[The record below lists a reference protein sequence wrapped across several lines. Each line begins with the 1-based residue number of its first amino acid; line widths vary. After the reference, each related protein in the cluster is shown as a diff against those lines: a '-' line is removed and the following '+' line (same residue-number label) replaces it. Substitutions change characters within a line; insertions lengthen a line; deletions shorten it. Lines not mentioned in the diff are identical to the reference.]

1 MAANPWQRPTTRNFS
16 VLLKLLPFL
25 RGRYGWFALYLL
37 SLLLSAAGGLALP
50 QGARLLLDHGFIQ
63 ARMLLLASIALFV
76 LGLFTVA
83 ARAAREALATWIG
96 QGIVADLRQEVFA
109 HVLRLPAPFFE
120 SFRTGEVIS
129 RLSSDVTILRFGL
142 AAVLGGALQSGLTLL
157 GALLLMVTT
166 LPLLVLPGILIL
178 PPLVWINLRAGRL
191 QRQYSRL
198 EQDYLADLSAHT
210 EESLNGIRVVQAMTQ
225 EAAAEARYRED
236 IARLLEQVRR
246 RIRVQAG
253 ASLVSGVLI
262 FGLLST
268 MLYLGGWLV
277 LHGRAQ
283 VGTLAAFLIY
293 ALMATSSLS
302 TLGSLW
308 GQLGR
313 LAGATERLLAL
324 LDEKPE
330 EAKTDAAEI
339 PTPSP
344 MLHESRPASL
354 RFVDVS
360 FRYPSRPDMAALHH
374 IDLNIALG
382 ETLALVGASG
392 AGKSTLFSL
401 LLRHYQPE
409 SGRILL
415 DGRDLRELR
424 LHELRRQIAIVPQQA
439 VIFSMSV
446 ADNIRMARPGAT
458 EAALRRAVQAA
469 RVDEFTE
476 RLPQGL
482 QTHVGEKGVSL
493 SGGQRQR
500 IAIARA
506 LLRDPRIL
514 ILDEATSAL
523 DAENERLIQEAL
535 ALLTANRTT
544 LVAAHRL
551 ATIVHAHRIAVLE
564 AGRLIATGTHEEL
577 LGSCEPYRN
586 FAELQGLGETPSLS
600 RRPDIEDSG
609 FYIR

>member
-1 MAANPWQRPTTRNFS
+1 VAANLWQRPTTRNFS

-25 RGRYGWFALYLL
+25 RGRRGLLVLYLL
-37 SLLLSAAGGLALP
+37 SLLLSAAGSLALP
-50 QGARLLLDHGFIQ
+50 QGARLLLDHGPIQ
-63 ARMLLLASIALFV
+63 SRMLLLASLALFV
-76 LGLFTVA
+76 LGLCTVA

-96 QGIVADLRQEVFA
+96 QGIVADLRQQVFA

-157 GALLLMVTT
+157 GALLLMVGT

-178 PPLVWINLRAGRL
+178 PPLVWINLHAGRL
-191 QRQYSRL
+191 QRRYSRL

-225 EAAAEARYRED
+225 ESAAEARYRGD
-236 IARLLEQVRR
+236 VARLLEQVRR
-246 RIRVQAG
+246 RIRVQAV
-253 ASLVSGVLI
+253 ASIGSGVLI
-262 FGLLST
+262 FGLLSV

-293 ALMATSSLS
+293 ALMATASLS

-324 LDEKPE
+324 LDEVPE
-330 EAKTDAAEI
+330 ESKAA
-339 PTPSP
+339 
-344 MLHESRPASL
+344 PAAASAPRSAIHTSAPADL

-360 FRYPSRPDMAALHH
+360 FHYPSRPDIAALHH
-374 IDLNIALG
+374 IDLAVAPG

-401 LLRHYQPE
+401 LLRHYSPTR
-409 SGRILL
+409 GHILL
-415 DGRDLRELR
+415 DGRDLGELP
-424 LHELRRQIAIVPQQA
+424 LHELRRQIAIVPQQP

-446 ADNIRMARPGAT
+446 ADNIRMACPEAT
-458 EAALRRAVQAA
+458 EAALRRAVRAA
-469 RVDEFTE
+469 RIDEFAE
-476 RLPQGL
+476 RLPEGL
-482 QTHVGEKGVSL
+482 QTYVGEKGVSL

-514 ILDEATSAL
+514 LLDEATSAL

-535 ALLTANRTT
+535 ALLTADRTT

-551 ATIVHAHRIAVLE
+551 ATVVHAHRIAVLD
-564 AGRLIATGTHEEL
+564 AGHLIALDTHDAL
-577 LGSCEPYRN
+577 LQTCSQYRN
-586 FAELQGLGETPSLS
+586 FAALQGLGSTAPLS
-600 RRPDIEDSG
+600 RAPDRRKSD
-609 FYIR
+609 FYTG

>member
-1 MAANPWQRPTTRNFS
+1 MAANPWQRPTTKNFS

-25 RGRYGWFALYLL
+25 RGRYGLFALYLL
-37 SLLLSAAGGLALP
+37 SLLLSAAGSLALP
-50 QGARLLLDHGFIQ
+50 QGARFLLDHGIVQ
-63 ARMLLLASIALFV
+63 TRMLLIASIVLFI
-76 LGLFTVA
+76 LGLFTVT

-96 QGIVADLRQEVFA
+96 QGIVADLRQQVFA
-109 HVLRLPAPFFE
+109 HVLRLPAPFYE

-142 AAVLGGALQSGLTLL
+142 AGVLGGALQSGLTLV

-191 QRQYSRL
+191 QRHYSRL

-225 EAAAEARYRED
+225 ETAAEARYRAD
-236 IARLLEQVRR
+236 IVHLLEQVRR
-246 RIRVQAG
+246 RIRVQVG
-253 ASLVSGVLI
+253 ASLVSGALI
-262 FGLLST
+262 FGLLSV

-277 LHGRAQ
+277 VHGRAQ
-283 VGTLAAFLIY
+283 MGMLAAFLIY

-324 LDEKPE
+324 LDETPE
-330 EAKTDAAEI
+330 ETKASAVEPPI
-339 PTPSP
+339 PVAVSHKNP
-344 MLHESRPASL
+344 PASL

-360 FRYPSRPDMAALHH
+360 FRYPSRPDIAALHH
-374 IDLNIALG
+374 IDLDVAPG

-401 LLRHYQPE
+401 LLRHYLPE
-409 SGRILL
+409 TGQILL
-415 DGRDLRELR
+415 DGQDLRALR

-439 VIFSMSV
+439 VIFSMSI
-446 ADNIRMARPGAT
+446 ADNIRMARPEAT

-469 RVDEFTE
+469 RVDEFAE

-482 QTHVGEKGVSL
+482 QTHVGEKGVAL

-535 ALLTANRTT
+535 ALLTADRTT

-551 ATIVHAHRIAVLE
+551 ATIVHAHRIAVLD
-564 AGRLIATGTHEEL
+564 AGHLIALGTHREL
-577 LGSCEPYRN
+577 LRECEPYRH
-586 FAELQGLGETPSLS
+586 FAELQGLGSHGALS
-600 RRPDIEDSG
+600 QAPDTEESG

>member
-25 RGRYGWFALYLL
+25 RGRYGLFALYLL
-37 SLLLSAAGGLALP
+37 SLLLSAAGSLALP

-63 ARMLLLASIALFV
+63 ARILLLASIALFV

-277 LHGRAQ
+277 LHGHAQ
-283 VGTLAAFLIY
+283 VGMLAAFLIY
-293 ALMATSSLS
+293 ALMATGSLS

-344 MLHESRPASL
+344 ILHESRPASL

-374 IDLNIALG
+374 IDLDIAPG

-401 LLRHYQPE
+401 LLHHYQPE

-446 ADNIRMARPGAT
+446 ADNIRMARPDAT

-564 AGRLIATGTHEEL
+564 AGHLIATGTHEEL